1 MPFYEYDINQIIK
14 DDFLEYAGHVM
25 QERSVPDARDGL
37 KDGARKILYIQYK
50 DKNTHTKNFI
60 KGAAAV
66 GQAMKMGYL
75 HGDASAYGTLVR
87 MGKRYAYPYPFEELQ
102 GNVGNQVSP
111 DNHAHMR
118 YLELR
123 QSELASYLF
132 KGIDKNTID
141 EWYDNYANTMQLPRV
156 LPSIGVYAIVEGLNG
171 IAVGLSTSYPST
183 NLREV
188 NDAIIRLMQNPD
200 ISDEEI
206 YCAPD
211 FPMGGTIING
221 KETKESML
229 SGSGK
234 SVKIR
239 AKIEYFPDKNML
251 VATEIPFSVYTDTI
265 DAEIANLINENESCG
280 ISKYIDATNDEG
292 ARINIYLTK
301 GANVKKVINLLY
313 KSTSLESFY
322 GINLIMLEDGRF
334 PKTYTWKSA
343 LQTYINHIR
352 QCKTREIQFDL
363 DKACARKNIVDGLI
377 RAYSIIDDVVA
388 TIRASSSPA
397 EASIQLINK
406 FQFNEEQAKA
416 ILAMKLS
423 SLTRLDIVK
432 LNNEQE
438 ELVKN
443 IEWCQYLLNT
453 PTALDE
459 ELIKVLREVA
469 QKYGDKRRTK
479 ILNIIDSDIE
489 ESESIKEEDIGIM
502 LFDNNIIRLVQK
514 DDLQGGKRGR
524 KGINIK
530 PPKNANLINTLYTT
544 NLGTVAAFT
553 DAGRMYNFSLTDLD
567 YGKDYSIYELITP
580 QDNEKVLLLID
591 TTSFNSYH
599 NLITVSKKGYIKKT
613 AVKEYGSR
621 MKKGVVAVK
630 LDDGDSLIS
639 VFLSSNDDDKVFI
652 ASTSGNYNFYKLN
665 EISCTGRATR
675 GVKAIKLTSSE
686 SIQSATI
693 VKNDLQYYGIL
704 TITTSGRG
712 KITPVS
718 DFNETTRAIKGA
730 QVMNTKDDKLAVV
743 YAVPETQEK
752 IFISANNKAVLLNI
766 KNIPIQN
773 RNTSGVSIIDA
784 KDSNTKIEIM

>member
-87 MGKRYAYPYPFEELQ
+87 MGKQYAYPYPFEELQ

-111 DNHAHMR
+111 DNHASMR

-156 LPSIGVYAIVEGLNG
+156 LPSIGIYAIIEGLNG

-188 NDAIIRLMQNPD
+188 NDAIIRLMKNPD
-200 ISDEEI
+200 IPDEEI

-211 FPMGGTIING
+211 FPTGGTIING
-221 KETKESML
+221 EETKESML

-292 ARINIYLTK
+292 ARINIYLTQ

-334 PKTYTWKSA
+334 PKTYTWKAA
-343 LQTYINHIR
+343 LQTYITHIR
-352 QCKTREIQFDL
+352 VCKRREIQFDL
-363 DKACARKNIVDGLI
+363 DKALGRKNIVDGLI
-377 RAYSIIDDVVA
+377 KAYSIIDEVVA
-388 TIRASSSPA
+388 LIRSSSNPT
-397 EASIQLINK
+397 EAKEKLISIHGFNK
-406 FQFNEEQAKA
+406 EQAEA

-423 SLTRLDIVK
+423 SLTRLDITK
-432 LNNEQE
+432 LNDEAE
-438 ELVKN
+438 ELIIK
-443 IEWCQYLLNT
+443 IAELTHLLNE
-453 PTALDE
+453 PTALDN
-459 ELIKVLREVA
+459 ELIKTLREVA
-469 QKYGDKRRTK
+469 NKFGDPRRTRV
-479 ILNIIDSDIE
+479 LDLIE
-489 ESESIKEEDIGIM
+489 TPEEETQIKEEEINIM
-502 LFDNNIIRLVQK
+502 LFDNNMIRIIKK
-514 DDLQGGKRGR
+514 DDVQGAKRGK
-524 KGINIK
+524 KGTNLK
-530 PPKNANLINTLYTT
+530 PPKNANLIKTLYST
-544 NLGTVAAFT
+544 NLGTISAFT
-553 DAGRMYNFSLTDLD
+553 NQGRMYSFTLSNLD
-567 YGKDYSIYELITP
+567 YNKDYSIYELIQL
-580 QDNEKVLLLID
+580 QDKEKTILLID
-591 TTSFNSYH
+591 TTSLSSYS
-599 NLITVSKKGYIKKT
+599 NLITVSKNGYIKKT
-613 AVKEYGSR
+613 LTSEYMSR
-621 MKKGVVAVK
+621 AKKGIAAVK
-630 LDDGDSLIS
+630 LEENDSLIN
-639 VFLSSNDDDKVFI
+639 VFLSTSDEDKVFI
-652 ASTSGNYNFYKLN
+652 VSSSGNYNYYKLSEVN
-665 EISCTGRATR
+665 TTGRATR
-675 GVKAIKLTSSE
+675 GVKAIKLGANETTQAA
-686 SIQSATI
+686 IIIRQSLEY
-693 VKNDLQYYGIL
+693 KGLL
-704 TITTSGRG
+704 TIDINGTG
-712 KITPVS
+712 KITPLNEY
-718 DFNETTRAIKGA
+718 NETNRGLKGNKT
-730 QVMNTKDDKLAVV
+730 MNAGEVAVV
-743 YAVPETQEK
+743 YAISTDQEK
-752 IFISANNKAVLLNI
+752 IYLTANNKAVLVDVNT
-766 KNIPIQN
+766 IPIQS
-773 RNTSGVSIIDA
+773 RLTSGTRIIDTRGV
-784 KDSNTKIEIM
+784 NTTIEVL